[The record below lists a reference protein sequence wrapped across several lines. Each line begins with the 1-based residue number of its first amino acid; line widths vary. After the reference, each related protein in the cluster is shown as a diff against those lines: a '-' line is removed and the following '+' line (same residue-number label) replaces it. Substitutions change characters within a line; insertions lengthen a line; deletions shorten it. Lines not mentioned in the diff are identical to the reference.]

1 MRRKNTMSQQ
11 ANKATTRVE
20 GQALIIERIFEAPR
34 ELVWDA
40 WTKPEHVSRWW
51 GHGGVPLHACEIDLR
66 VGGTY
71 RYVQLGPDG
80 TEFPIIGTYREIVK
94 PERLNY
100 TMIFDVAPYNEHES
114 VIFDSFEQLEGGKS
128 KLTMRTEYVSA
139 EALQGSLAS
148 GAEQGAIAS
157 MERYAEY
164 LAKLQQEA

>member
-1 MRRKNTMSQQ
+1 MNENGAKT
-11 ANKATTRVE
+11 TTRVE
-20 GQALIIERIFEAPR
+20 GQALIVERIFQAPR

-51 GHGGVPLHACEIDLR
+51 GHGGVPLYACEIDLR

-71 RYVQLGPDG
+71 RYVQRGPDG
-80 TEFPIIGTYREIVK
+80 TEFPFTGTYREIVK

-100 TMIFDVAPYNEHES
+100 TMIFDMVPYNEHES
-114 VIFDSFEQLEGGKS
+114 VIFDSFEQLADGRT
-128 KLTMRTEYVSA
+128 KLTMRTEYDSV
-139 EALQGSLAS
+139 EALQGSIAS

-164 LAKLQQEA
+164 LAQLQQAR